1 MSILFTPGEIFDIAI
16 EIERNGAAFYRKAA
30 AETSDAAVR
39 RELSELAAMED
50 GHEITFAELKR
61 GLVGNDSK
69 TEWFDA
75 EGEAA
80 MYLESFAAGQVFDIT
95 KDPNEFAGTLPSLEA
110 VLRFALER
118 ERDSVVF
125 FLGVKDLTPA
135 GEGRLKI
142 ESIISQEMAHIS
154 MLNRRLRQL

>member
-30 AETSDAAVR
+30 ANTSDAAVR
-39 RELSELAAMED
+39 RELIELAAMED
-50 GHEITFAELKR
+50 GHEVTFAELKR
-61 GLVGNDSK
+61 DLVGNDSK

-75 EGEAA
+75 ESEAA

-95 KDPNEFAGTLPSLEA
+95 KDPNEFAGTRPSLDA
-110 VLRFALER
+110 VLRFALDR

-125 FLGVKDLTPA
+125 FLGVKDLAPT
-135 GEGRLKI
+135 GDGRLKI

-154 MLNRRLRQL
+154 MLNRRLTQL